1 MRDVSLDA
9 MRVLTMI
16 PSQQNPV
23 TVVSGSPGA
32 SPHPVCRSERVPQAL
47 SGLNPLAS
55 ITVSQSVMQSDETV
69 SGRMPILVLNDSPL
83 QPAQP
88 IELQVTVFA
97 DGVGAGVGGVGGD
110 GVGVGGV
117 GIGAVGV
124 GAVGVGSGVGEGAGV
139 GGAAGCG
146 VGTGTCTGGW

>member
-124 GAVGVGSGVGEGAGV
+124 GAVGVGAVGVGAVGV
-139 GGAAGCG
+139 GA
-146 VGTGTCTGGW
+146 VGTG